1 MRQRLSADLGPNE
14 RVGSIEGDTGHGG
27 LIRPEINELLVGW
40 MHETNMQVHI
50 VLCRRGL
57 FLDSVFAHK
66 GLEIRALH
74 VRITRSF

>member
-1 MRQRLSADLGPNE
+1 MGQRLSGDSDLNA
-14 RVGSIEGDTGHGG
+14 RVGDVEGDTGHGG
-27 LIRPEINELLVGW
+27 LIQPEIKELLVGR
-40 MHETNMQVHI
+40 MHERNMQVHI

-74 VRITRSF
+74 VRITRSP